1 MLNKVMLMGRLGR
14 DPEMK
19 YLQSGA
25 AITTFNVATD
35 ESWIDRNG
43 QKIEHT
49 EWHRIITFQRLAEN
63 CAQHIVK
70 GSLVYVEGSLQT
82 RKWQDASGQN
92 RYVTEIK
99 AQRVLFLDRKRP
111 DNQDGYGDSEEWR
124 NRQGTAN
131 APYEQPRY
139 TYGGGMNAG
148 QSTTYTPMSQQPQQ
162 APVQQHATIIQP
174 APQQTPEQQHATI
187 IQPAPQVAAS
197 QQAAGQPVSQ
207 QATIISTPASAGQAA
222 AQQQAPAAPA
232 APVQG
237 SEVGTGEIEEAPF

>member
-139 TYGGGMNAG
+139 TYGSGMNAG

-174 APQQTPEQQHATI
+174 APQVA
-187 IQPAPQVAAS
+187 AAS

-207 QATIISTPASAGQAA
+207 HATIIHTPSQAEQA
-222 AQQQAPAAPA
+222 AQQQAPATPT
-232 APVQG
+232 APVQAQ
-237 SEVGTGEIEEAPF
+237 EVGTGEIEEAPF

>member
-124 NRQGTAN
+124 NRSNTAN
-131 APYEQPRY
+131 APYEQQRY
-139 TYGGGMNAG
+139 TYGGGMNAVPG
-148 QSTTYTPMSQQPQQ
+148 QSTTYTPFSQQPQQ
-162 APVQQHATIIQP
+162 ATVQQHATIIQP
-174 APQQTPEQQHATI
+174 APQAAASQQAGAQPASQHATI
-187 IQPAPQVAAS
+187 IQTPA
-197 QQAAGQPVSQ
+197 QAAGQ
-207 QATIISTPASAGQAA
+207 AA
-222 AQQQAPAAPA
+222 QPSAQQQAPAAPA